1 MVGFGV
7 GVSVAVGAAVG
18 VAVGRSVA
26 VGSGVGAAVGVGV
39 GVDGGV
45 AVGAGL
51 QAANTRAKATTLP
64 SLRNEMRSCQ
74 FIFAFPATQLL
85 ARWRWRGRRAHVCGR
100 ACCQFVSL
108 RKETLIGIVSTN
120 PKPSDRI
127 AFKNT
132 NSTIATRYSYRP
144 DIFFAVDAL
153 KVQRRVERI
162 LCPQAVG
169 FSRPASDSLIQMR
182 VGRPKRW
189 QGCRFHSWS

>member
-26 VGSGVGAAVGVGV
+26 VGSRVGVAVGAAVGVGV
-39 GVDGGV
+39 G
-45 AVGAGL
+45 VGAGL
-51 QAANTRAKATTLP
+51 QAANTRAKATALP
-64 SLRNEMRSCQ
+64 SLRTEVRFCQ
-74 FIFAFPATQLL
+74 FIFDIQAPQLL
-85 ARWRWRGRRAHVCGR
+85 ARWRWHGRRARVGR
-100 ACCQFVSL
+100 RAGCQFVSL
-108 RKETLIGIVSTN
+108 QEEMLIGIVSTN

-127 AFKNT
+127 AFENT

-153 KVQRRVERI
+153 KVQRGVERI

-189 QGCRFHSWS
+189 QGCRFHNWS